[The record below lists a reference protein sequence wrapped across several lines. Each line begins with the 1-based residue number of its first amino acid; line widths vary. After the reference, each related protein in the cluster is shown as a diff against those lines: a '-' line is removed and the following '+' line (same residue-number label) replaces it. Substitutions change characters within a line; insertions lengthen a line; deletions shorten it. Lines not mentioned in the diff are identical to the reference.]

1 MKRFFLALSI
11 VLLSGALSAQTRS
24 DLYGRFREA
33 ASERDEAAFAAVIA
47 DWEKLY
53 PDDAELFSVR
63 ANYYF
68 MQSMEEGIVAAADGF
83 YPETRFDQEK
93 LDLATGT
100 LAKGIA
106 SFPDRLD
113 LRLGKVSMHL
123 NADETGPAVKE
134 VQAALE
140 RSIAND
146 NKWIWTLD
154 ESVGDDGMDILRD
167 SVQDY
172 LSALID
178 AEELGLAEEM
188 IDTAVR
194 LYPQDAVFLSDKG
207 SLRYF
212 SKDLEGALKWFQQ
225 AHDCDPA
232 DRLISNNLSAVKK
245 ALGR

>member
-1 MKRFFLALSI
+1 MKRLFLVLSI
-11 VLLSGALSAQTRS
+11 ILLSGTLFAQTRS
-24 DLYGRFREA
+24 DLYDRFREA
-33 ASERDEAAFAAVIA
+33 AAGRDEKAFTAVIA

-53 PDDAELFSVR
+53 PNDAELYSVR

-68 MQSMEEGIVAAADGF
+68 MLAMQEGIVVADAI

-106 SFPDRLD
+106 QFPDRAD

-123 NADETGPAVKE
+123 NADEIGPAVKE

-140 RSIAND
+140 RSVVNH
-146 NKWIWTLD
+146 NQWFWTLD
-154 ESVGDDGMDILRD
+154 EPVDADGVELLRD

-172 LSALID
+172 LSALLD
-178 AEELGLAEEM
+178 ADELTAAEEM

-194 LYPQDAVFLSDKG
+194 LYPEEAVFLSDKA
-207 SLRYF
+207 SIRYF
-212 SKDLEGALKWFQQ
+212 SGDLQGALKWFEQ
-225 AHDCDPA
+225 AHECDPE
-232 DRLISNNLSAVKK
+232 DQLIKNNLAAVKK
-245 ALGR
+245 ALGQ

>member
-1 MKRFFLALSI
+1 MKRFYLVLSI
-11 VLLSGALSAQTRS
+11 VLLSGTLFAQSRS

-33 ASERDEAAFAAVIA
+33 AAGRDEKAFAAVIS
-47 DWEKLY
+47 DWERLY
-53 PDDAELFSVR
+53 PDDAELYSVR
-63 ANYYF
+63 ANYHF
-68 MQSMEEGIVAAADGF
+68 MLAMQEGIVVSDEIYG
-83 YPETRFDQEK
+83 ETRYDREK

-106 SFPDRLD
+106 KYPDRLD

-140 RSIAND
+140 RSVVNK
-146 NKWIWTLD
+146 NKWVWTLD
-154 ESVGDDGMDILRD
+154 ESVGDEGMDILRD

-178 AEELGLAEEM
+178 AEETGLAEEM

-194 LYPQDAVFLSDKG
+194 LYPKDAVFLSDKG

-212 SKDLEGALKWFQQ
+212 AQDLEGALKWFQQ
-225 AHDCDPA
+225 AHDCDPE
-232 DRLISNNLSAVKK
+232 DQLITNNLSHVKK
-245 ALGR
+245 QLGR